1 MALNRAATRNDWI
14 MNVLVLGG
22 TDFLG
27 RHIVEVA
34 LARGDSVTIFNR
46 GRTNPALFG
55 DSVERRTGDRA
66 ADLSALHVGTW
77 DAAIDTSGYFP
88 VDVRASAKLLADRV
102 AHYTFVS
109 TLSVYANPI
118 AQTHE
123 DAPLHSPIVGD
134 NMTVT
139 GETYGPLKVACE
151 NAVTAA
157 MPGRN
162 VIARAGFLVGPHD
175 NVPRLRYWLRRIAR
189 GGRILAPG
197 GPERLAQLIDARDM
211 ATFLLACAERRS
223 AGIYNVTGDPG
234 TVTLSE
240 TLHTSRDV
248 IGADA
253 EFVWASDDTLTAEN
267 VPLFDGLPYWVPE
280 AWQSFMRTPTDR
292 AKEAGFAARPI
303 DQTIRDTWAQLG
315 QDPGDMPP
323 HRTELN
329 GLEIV
334 CGISA
339 QREAAILDGMG

>member
-1 MALNRAATRNDWI
+1 

-27 RHIVEVA
+27 RHIVENA

-66 ADLSALHVGTW
+66 GDLSALHDGTW

-88 VDVRASAKLLADRV
+88 EHVHASARLLADRI
-102 AHYTFVS
+102 AHYAFVS

-118 AQTHE
+118 GPTHE
-123 DAPLHSPIVGD
+123 DAPLHSPIGGD
-134 NMTVT
+134 NITVT

-157 MPGRN
+157 MPGRA

-211 ATFLLACAERRS
+211 ATFLVACAERRV
-223 AGIYNVTGDPG
+223 AGLYNVTGEPG
-234 TVTLSE
+234 AVTLGE
-240 TLHTSRDV
+240 TLRVSRNV
-248 IGADA
+248 IDADA
-253 EFVWASDDTLTAEN
+253 EFVWASDDTLTNEN

-292 AKEAGFAARPI
+292 AQAAGLTTRAL
-303 DQTIRDTWAQLG
+303 DQTIRDTWTQLG
-315 QDPGDMPP
+315 NDPDDLPP

-329 GLEIV
+329 GLEIA
-334 CGISA
+334 CGIPP
-339 QREAAILDGMG
+339 QMEAAILDRIE